1 MITIENVAFF
11 FLILAATSLIVY
23 LLVKLKPNGSI
34 SREDQLEL
42 ETKQLVKRI
51 TALQDTIDILSNR
64 ITELQAQVAKLKE
77 ENDRLR
83 SDLNRYLSPTKWKN
97 TELSSIHRALAKLSS
112 DEFKRLVFDKFRD
125 VYNGFSADQ
134 TLQAQRLILIE
145 YADNHN
151 ELNSLKAAIVEINPT
166 AFDG

>member
-42 ETKQLVKRI
+42 EIKQLVKRI
-51 TALQDTIDILSNR
+51 TALQETIDILSNR

-134 TLQAQRLILIE
+134 TLQAQRLILVE

>member
-42 ETKQLVKRI
+42 EIKQLVKRI
-51 TALQDTIDILSNR
+51 TALQETIDILSNR